1 MFNKPS
7 VLPRNTGPVGER
19 LGRNGTSSGTGTG
32 NGSATGGTTPASA
45 PLSPSVAVTEQPTP
59 VRATAQTPRETA
71 PVTQPVEGSQ
81 LIVGPDVKL
90 RGAEILDCDT
100 LVVDGRV
107 EATMDSRVIRIN
119 EHGAFSGKVGID
131 IAEIWGSFEGE
142 LTARD
147 QLIIHAT
154 GRVNGKVRYGRLLV
168 ESGGVIAGDIEALG
182 EARTDAAGGNRA
194 SKPASS
200 GNASNDE
207 HAGKPLLVTLGT

>member
-19 LGRNGTSSGTGTG
+19 LGRNGSSG
-32 NGSATGGTTPASA
+32 NGSTTGASA
-45 PLSPSVAVTEQPTP
+45 PATGTLSPSVAVTEQPAPTRSVAP
-59 VRATAQTPRETA
+59 ATPREVA
-71 PVTQPVEGSQ
+71 PVQQPAEGSQ

-100 LVVDGRV
+100 LIVDGRV

-142 LTARD
+142 ITARD

-154 GRVNGKVRYGRLLV
+154 GRVTGKVRYGRLLV

-182 EARTDAAGGNRA
+182 ESRSDAAGNRP
-194 SKPASS
+194 SKPA
-200 GNASNDE
+200 NASNDE